1 MTNATLRCTKCGF
14 TIVGADDT
22 YHQIRGL
29 ILCGNCFAVENSH
42 TNFTEGEPAMITRAD
57 VYKAIDSER
66 YYQELQEDKNGWQKK
81 KTVGEWIVLMN
92 HYTTELNRVWS
103 TSKGD
108 EEALHFM
115 RKLAGIAVHCME
127 ENGAPHRKV

>member
-1 MTNATLRCTKCGF
+1 MPNR
-14 TIVGADDT
+14 
-22 YHQIRGL
+22 
-29 ILCGNCFAVENSH
+29 VE
-42 TNFTEGEPAMITRAD
+42 
-57 VYKAIDSER
+57 VYEAIDAER
-66 YYQELQEDKNGWQKK
+66 AYQELQENLNGWQKK

-92 HYTTELNRVWS
+92 HYTTELNRVWC

-127 ENGAPHRKV
+127 ENGAPVRKN